1 MACMNPF
8 SEALLSWYSEHK
20 RELPWRET
28 KDPYYIWISEIIL
41 QQTRVAQGYAYY
53 QRFVERFPTV
63 FDLAQAHND
72 EVMKL
77 WEGLGY
83 YSRARNLHEAA
94 KSIAANGSFPQSHSE
109 VLALKGV
116 GAYTAAAICSF
127 AYNQP
132 YAVVDGNVYRILSR
146 WMGIETPIDSTP
158 GKKEFALLAQ
168 ELLDTN
174 DPATYNQAI
183 MDFGALQCT
192 PASPNCLECPLVDS
206 CVAHAN
212 KLVGELPIKQHKTK
226 VTNRYMH
233 YIYVHTD
240 SDTYLRKRDGK
251 DIWKN
256 LYEPYLIETAQPLSQ
271 EELYATPEFSQL
283 LAAGNSPV
291 VTQRAQQVK
300 HQLSHRTIYADFYEV
315 HFEQLLHPLAGY
327 EQIKIADVQ
336 NYATSRLVN
345 HFFFSI
351 FGT

>member
-1 MACMNPF
+1 MNPF
-8 SEALLSWYSEHK
+8 STALLYWYKEHR

-63 FDLAQAHND
+63 FDLAQAPND

-77 WEGLGY
+77 WQGLGY

-94 KSIAANGSFPQSHSE
+94 KMIAANGSFPTIHKE

-116 GAYTAAAICSF
+116 GEYTAAAICSF

-146 WMGIETPIDSTP
+146 WMGIETPIDSTQ

-168 ELLDTN
+168 ELLDKQ

-192 PASPNCLECPLVDS
+192 PTSPNCTLCPLVES
-206 CVAHAN
+206 CVANAN
-212 KLVGELPIKQHKTK
+212 KMVADLPIKQNKTK

-233 YIYVHTD
+233 YLYVHTD
-240 SDTYLRKRDGK
+240 SDTYLRKRSGN

-256 LYEPYLIETAQPLSQ
+256 LYEPVLIETPAATTT
-271 EELYATPEFSQL
+271 EELYALPEFTELLSIGKQPFVRQL
-283 LAAGNSPV
+283 A
-291 VTQRAQQVK
+291 RQVK
-300 HQLSHRTIYADFYEV
+300 HQLSHRTIYADFYEI
-315 HFEQLLHPLAGY
+315 HFTELTHPLAGY
-327 EQIKIADVQ
+327 QQIKIADVQ
-336 NYATSRLVN
+336 KYATSRLVN
-345 HFFFSI
+345 HFFSLFLELNP
-351 FGT
+351 